1 MSPSRWRLR
10 LARFLRV
17 KPICNAVFWLRFFWY
32 ARLKR
37 QVRAYQDES
46 GVRAHDY
53 SMDKIQLGRPTDRI
67 LRLIRPLASIDALNE
82 DSSVLSIGCR
92 FETDLLY
99 LVGYGFRPDRVRG
112 MDMISY
118 SPWIDLGNMHAM
130 TYADSS
136 WDCTVLGWVLAYSDT
151 PQKACDELVRITRP
165 GGLIALGITYY
176 PPDEMKKLAARGA
189 PGARA
194 DRIQTTEAVLELFKG
209 HVDRLYFRHDPADPA
224 KQGSCM
230 VIFSVRK

>member
-1 MSPSRWRLR
+1 MPTNRWGLR
-10 LARFLRV
+10 FARFLRV
-17 KPICNAVFWLRFFWY
+17 KPINNAVFWLRFFWY
-32 ARLKR
+32 ARIKR
-37 QVRAYQDES
+37 QVRSFQDES
-46 GVRAHDY
+46 SVRAHGY
-53 SMDKIQLGRPTDRI
+53 SMDKIVLGRPTDRI

-82 DSSVLSIGCR
+82 ESTVLSIGCR

-99 LVGYGFRPDRVRG
+99 LVSYGFQPDKVRG

-165 GGLIALGITYY
+165 GGVIALGVTYY
-176 PPDEMKKLAARGA
+176 PPDVMKQLAARGA

-194 DRIQTTEAVLELFKG
+194 DRIQTTEEILKLFG
-209 HVDRLYFRHDPADPA
+209 SHVDRLYFRHDPASAA